1 MIAQPQKLC
10 QQSHSKFYLIES
22 SPVLGEELAG
32 IGAASCVMGDGVCRA
47 GLAPEGL
54 LQRLA
59 GHWLQASFAWMSIR
73 DRPFVQASAAWF
85 TVDIAEIF
93 RSFFKWLWSIF
104 VTCLMCF
111 SQKKE
116 VGQEILLSLTF
127 PVWWIKTSSHFCLW
141 CKLNILWKYC
151 GIHCGKGIRVASLK
165 AYILGKDGISFSIF
179 FSYGIIL
186 SMNSRLEFMS
196 IFIAILL
203 TQNKKESYRWRYH
216 LFCPS
221 R

>member
-1 MIAQPQKLC
+1 MLQHDQREVENTKALLLKNVLIINSSGKVIAQPQKLC

-93 RSFFKWLWSIF
+93 RSFFK
-104 VTCLMCF
+104 
-111 SQKKE
+111 
-116 VGQEILLSLTF
+116 
-127 PVWWIKTSSHFCLW
+127 
-141 CKLNILWKYC
+141 
-151 GIHCGKGIRVASLK
+151 
-165 AYILGKDGISFSIF
+165 
-179 FSYGIIL
+179 
-186 SMNSRLEFMS
+186 
-196 IFIAILL
+196 
-203 TQNKKESYRWRYH
+203 
-216 LFCPS
+216 
-221 R
+221 